1 MATAAVFFAHKLTRM
16 STRIITDGSTDRV
29 IDAPRVVL
37 PANERLFEERASRFE
52 ALAARHVMGDFL
64 RLMGA
69 IARGQQAALG
79 ARAAGALAQSA
90 LDASR
95 QYGMPPLAAQSHA
108 RGAVWRADLR
118 DILAA
123 AAATHDAAARTAGLE
138 ELTLEAIADRVLLGA
153 TLDDDAAHVPFV
165 GAALQVYFTRM
176 AAQLNAADVGSCDV
190 ATVCPVCA
198 SRPVASVIRIGGVQA
213 NLRYLICSLC
223 TTEWNMVRVKCSACE
238 SDKGVGYL
246 ALEAAENQTDGAD
259 RGAARGA
266 ATSAEICD
274 ECHSYLKVFAQ
285 DKDPQLDAVADDLA
299 SLALDVLVDEQ
310 GYSRSGPNLLFHPGS
325 G

>member
-1 MATAAVFFAHKLTRM
+1 M
-16 STRIITDGSTDRV
+16 STKIITDGTTERV

-37 PANERLFEERASRFE
+37 PANERLFEERAARFE
-52 ALAARHVMGDFL
+52 ALAARHAMGDFL
-64 RLMGA
+64 HLMGA

-79 ARAAGALAQSA
+79 ARAAGALAESA
-90 LDASR
+90 LAASR
-95 QYGMPPLAAQSHA
+95 QYGMPPLAAQSHGRNA
-108 RGAVWRADLR
+108 AWRDDLHDVLAGAGTASEG
-118 DILAA
+118 
-123 AAATHDAAARTAGLE
+123 AARTAGLE
-138 ELTLEAIADRVLLGA
+138 EVTLEAIADRVLLGT
-153 TLDDDAAHVPFV
+153 TLDDDAAYVPFV

-176 AAQLNAADVGSCDV
+176 AARLNAADVSSCDV

-223 TTEWNMVRVKCSACE
+223 NTEWNMVRVKCSACE

-246 ALEAAENQTDGAD
+246 ALEAAENETDAAA

-274 ECHSYLKVFAQ
+274 ECRSYLKIFAQ
-285 DKDPQLDAVADDLA
+285 DRDPHLDAVADDLA
-299 SLALDVLVDEQ
+299 SLALDMLVDEQ